1 MKFSLTNEFKEALKA
16 GIDAKDI
23 KFIKS
28 SFENISPADISELL
42 YEFDSIKS
50 KYVLDNIDEETASKI
65 ITELDQDTRQ
75 SFLTYFDSFEI
86 AKYLENIDS
95 DDGADILSELT
106 SEVRN
111 KVILSIKDKEKAINL
126 KDLLQYDDDVAG
138 GLMAK
143 EYVKCNI
150 NWKISQCIDLIK
162 KQAEKVSKI
171 YSVYVTDDQGML
183 LGMVSLKDIIVTE
196 DNSRIKDIYDDYVI
210 SVYSN
215 MNEEDV
221 AIIMQKY
228 DLDAL
233 PVINKRGKLIGR
245 ITIDDVV
252 DVITET
258 AEEERQMM
266 SGITSDV
273 EEDDSIWKLSNARL
287 PWLVIGIFGGLFG
300 AFFLGSFENNYF
312 EGSELF
318 ISLSFFI
325 PLIMA
330 TAGNVGIQSSSI
342 VIQSL
347 SNPSAFENSV
357 ANRLFKVLFVSI
369 LNGIVLAFLVYFG
382 LLIFDYFNFLNL
394 EIYSKTAQIVSISL
408 FSIVLVSSILGTI
421 TPIVLDKMKFNPALA
436 SGPFITTTNDLI
448 ALAIYFLV
456 ALLITD
462 I

>member
-1 MKFSLTNEFKEALKA
+1 MKFSLTNEFREDLKIA
-16 GIDAKDI
+16 IENKDVR
-23 KFIKS
+23 FIKS
-28 SFENISPADISELL
+28 SFKGVSPADITELL
-42 YEFDSIKS
+42 YEFDSVQS
-50 KYVLDNIDEETASKI
+50 KYVVDNIDLETASKI
-65 ITELDQDTRQ
+65 ISELDEDTRQ
-75 SFLTYFDSFEI
+75 IFLTNFESVEI
-86 AKYLENIDS
+86 AKYLEIIDS
-95 DDGADILSELT
+95 DDGADILSEL
-106 SEVRN
+106 SPEVRN
-111 KVILSIKDKEKAINL
+111 ETILSISDKEKSKNL

-143 EYVKCNI
+143 ELVKCNI
-150 NWKISQCIDLIK
+150 NWKINQCIDLIK
-162 KQAEKVSKI
+162 KQAEKVSRI
-171 YSVYVTDDQGML
+171 YSVYVTDNKGEL
-183 LGMVSLKDIIVTE
+183 LGKVSLKDIIVAS

-210 SVYSN
+210 SVDSK
-215 MNEEDV
+215 MNQEEV

-228 DLDAL
+228 DLDVL
-233 PVINKRGKLIGR
+233 PVINKRGKLLGR

-258 AEEERQMM
+258 AEEERQIM

-312 EGSELF
+312 EGNELF

-330 TAGNVGIQSSSI
+330 TAGNVGIQSASI

-347 SNPSAFENSV
+347 SNPSAFENTV
-357 ANRLFKVLFVSI
+357 LNRLFKVLFISI
-369 LNGIVLAFLVYFG
+369 LNGLVLALIVYFG
-382 LLIFDYFNFLNL
+382 LSIFDYLNFLNL

-421 TPIVLDKMKFNPALA
+421 TPIILDRLKFNPALA

-456 ALLITD
+456 AILIGG

>member
-150 NWKISQCIDLIK
+150 NWKISQCINLIK

-183 LGMVSLKDIIVTE
+183 LGMVSLKDIIVTD
-196 DNSRIKDIYDDYVI
+196 DNSRIKDIYDNYVI

-258 AEEERQMM
+258 AEEERQIM

-357 ANRLFKVLFVSI
+357 SNRLFKVLFVSI

-456 ALLITD
+456 ALLI
-462 I
+462 IGI

>member
-1 MKFSLTNEFKEALKA
+1 MKFSLTNEFREDLKIA
-16 GIDAKDI
+16 IENKDVR
-23 KFIKS
+23 FIKS
-28 SFENISPADISELL
+28 SFEGVSPADITELL
-42 YEFDSIKS
+42 YEFDSVQS
-50 KYVLDNIDEETASKI
+50 KYVVDNIDLETASKI
-65 ITELDQDTRQ
+65 ISELDEDTRQ
-75 SFLTYFDSFEI
+75 IFLTHFESNEI
-86 AKYLENIDS
+86 SKYLEIIDS
-95 DDGADILSELT
+95 DDGADILSEL
-106 SEVRN
+106 SPEVR
-111 KVILSIKDKEKAINL
+111 KETILSISDKEKSKNL

-143 EYVKCNI
+143 ELVKCNI
-150 NWKISQCIDLIK
+150 NWKINQCIDLIK
-162 KQAEKVSKI
+162 KQAEKVSRI
-171 YSVYVTDDQGML
+171 YSVYVTDNKGTL
-183 LGMVSLKDIIVTE
+183 LGKVSLKDIIVAS

-210 SVYSN
+210 SVDSK
-215 MNEEDV
+215 MNQEEV

-228 DLDAL
+228 DLDVL
-233 PVINKRGKLIGR
+233 PVINNRGKLLGR

-258 AEEERQMM
+258 AEEERQIM

-312 EGSELF
+312 EGNELF

-347 SNPSAFENSV
+347 SNPSAFENTV
-357 ANRLFKVLFVSI
+357 LNRLFKVLYVSI
-369 LNGIVLAFLVYFG
+369 LNGIVLAFIVYFS
-382 LLIFDYFNFLNL
+382 LSIFDYLNFLNL
-394 EIYSKTAQIVSISL
+394 EIYSKTTLIVSISL

-421 TPIVLDKMKFNPALA
+421 TPIILNRLKFNPALA

-456 ALLITD
+456 AILIGG

>member
-1 MKFSLTNEFKEALKA
+1 MKFSLTNEFKENLKIA
-16 GIDAKDI
+16 IDTKDI
-23 KFIKS
+23 KFIKL
-28 SFENISPADISELL
+28 SFEGISPADISELL
-42 YEFDSIKS
+42 YEFDSIQS
-50 KYVLDNIDEETASKI
+50 KYVLDNIDKETASKI
-65 ITELDQDTRQ
+65 ITELDEDTRQ
-75 SFLTYFDSFEI
+75 SFLTHFDSSEI
-86 AKYLENIDS
+86 SKYLEIIDS

-106 SEVRN
+106 LEVRSE
-111 KVILSIKDKEKAINL
+111 VILSIKDKEKAKNL

-150 NWKISQCIDLIK
+150 NWKISQCINLIK

-171 YSVYVTDDQGML
+171 YSVYVTDDQGKL
-183 LGMVSLKDIIVTE
+183 LGMVSLKDIILAG

-252 DVITET
+252 DVIKEI
-258 AEEERQMM
+258 AEEERQIM

-357 ANRLFKVLFVSI
+357 TNRLFKVLFVSI

-382 LLIFDYFNFLNL
+382 LLIFDYINFLNL

-421 TPIVLDKMKFNPALA
+421 TPIILNRLKFNPALA

-456 ALLITD
+456 AIIITG

>member
-1 MKFSLTNEFKEALKA
+1 MKFSLTNEFKEDLKIA
-16 GIDAKDI
+16 IENKDVR
-23 KFIKS
+23 FIKS
-28 SFENISPADISELL
+28 SFEGVSPADITELL
-42 YEFDSIKS
+42 YEFDSVQS
-50 KYVLDNIDEETASKI
+50 KYVVDNIDLETASKI
-65 ITELDQDTRQ
+65 ISELDEDTRQ
-75 SFLTYFDSFEI
+75 IFLINFESVEI
-86 AKYLENIDS
+86 AKYLEIIDS
-95 DDGADILSELT
+95 DDGADILSEL
-106 SEVRN
+106 SPEVRN
-111 KVILSIKDKEKAINL
+111 ETILSISDKEKSKNL
-126 KDLLQYDDDVAG
+126 TDLLQYDDDVAG

-143 EYVKCNI
+143 ELVKCNI
-150 NWKISQCIDLIK
+150 NWKINQCIDLIK
-162 KQAEKVSKI
+162 KQAEKVSRI
-171 YSVYVTDDQGML
+171 YSVYVTDNKGTL
-183 LGMVSLKDIIVTE
+183 LGKVSLKDIIVAS

-210 SVYSN
+210 SVDSK
-215 MNEEDV
+215 MNQEEV

-228 DLDAL
+228 DLDVL
-233 PVINKRGKLIGR
+233 PVINKRGKLLGR

-258 AEEERQMM
+258 AEEERQIM

-300 AFFLGSFENNYF
+300 AFFLGSFENNYLV
-312 EGSELF
+312 GNELF

-347 SNPSAFENSV
+347 SNPSAFENTV
-357 ANRLFKVLFVSI
+357 LNRLFKVLYVSI
-369 LNGIVLAFLVYFG
+369 LNGIVLAFIVYFS
-382 LLIFDYFNFLNL
+382 LSIFDYLNFLNL
-394 EIYSKTAQIVSISL
+394 EIYSKTALIVSISL

-421 TPIVLDKMKFNPALA
+421 TPIILNRLKFNPALA

-456 ALLITD
+456 AILIGG

>member
-1 MKFSLTNEFKEALKA
+1 MKFSLTNEFREDLKIA
-16 GIDAKDI
+16 IENKDVR
-23 KFIKS
+23 FIKS
-28 SFENISPADISELL
+28 SFEGVSPADITELL
-42 YEFDSIKS
+42 YEFDSVKS
-50 KYVLDNIDEETASKI
+50 KYVVDNIDLETASKI
-65 ITELDQDTRQ
+65 ISELDEDTRQ
-75 SFLTYFDSFEI
+75 IFLTHFEPNEI
-86 AKYLENIDS
+86 AKYLEIIDS
-95 DDGADILSELT
+95 DDGADILSEL
-106 SEVRN
+106 SPEVRN
-111 KVILSIKDKEKAINL
+111 ETILSISDKEKSKNL

-143 EYVKCNI
+143 ELVKCNI
-150 NWKISQCIDLIK
+150 NWKINQCIDLIK
-162 KQAEKVSKI
+162 KQAEKVSRI
-171 YSVYVTDDQGML
+171 YSVYVTDNKGEL
-183 LGMVSLKDIIVTE
+183 LGKVSLKDIIVAS

-210 SVYSN
+210 SVDSK
-215 MNEEDV
+215 MNQEEV

-228 DLDAL
+228 DLDVL
-233 PVINKRGKLIGR
+233 PVINKRGKLLGR

-258 AEEERQMM
+258 AEEERQIM

-312 EGSELF
+312 EGNELF

-347 SNPSAFENSV
+347 SNPSAFENTV
-357 ANRLFKVLFVSI
+357 LNRLFKVLSVSI
-369 LNGIVLAFLVYFG
+369 LNGIVLALIVYFS
-382 LLIFDYFNFLNL
+382 LSIFDDLNFLNL
-394 EIYSKTAQIVSISL
+394 DIYSKTAQIVSISL

-421 TPIVLDKMKFNPALA
+421 TPIILDRLKFNPALA

-456 ALLITD
+456 AILIGG